1 MYGSGAPTVGVLLL
15 CDLAGAGERTPLRVM
30 IQVAG
35 TVQSPENMLAMNEAL
50 MLGSLRQHEL
60 TEAAELLNVQL
71 QREISERK
79 QVEAAL
85 RESEVRYRS
94 LFNSIDEG
102 FCVIEKVEGGVGEAL
117 DFRYLEANPAFATQS
132 GMSDMVGKT
141 IRQALPDEPEGWC
154 FLYDT
159 ILSTGKPIRFERE
172 LVSHGRMLELY
183 AFKVEDETH
192 RRVAVIFKDITER
205 KRIEAVLHES
215 EERFHTLFELGPV
228 AVYYC
233 DASGVIQNFNRRA
246 AELWGR
252 EPALGNTDERFCGSY
267 KLFRPDGSFV
277 PHEQCPMAE
286 VISGKIPE
294 ANGTEVL
301 IERHDGSQV
310 SVVVKIRPLKNE
322 RGEITGAINCFYDI
336 TERKEAEQRQHFLM
350 NELAH
355 RSKNLL
361 AVVAS
366 IASRSLSGT
375 RSLAEAR
382 EVLTHRIQALARSQ
396 SALMMEGFEG
406 ASVAEI
412 IRLEFEGFSD
422 QVKAGGPEVLL
433 NSRVA
438 QTFALVVHELA
449 TNATKYGALS
459 LPEGHVAIHWS
470 AEGTRAEAR
479 FKFQWKE
486 RNGPPV
492 VPPAR
497 KGFGHMVIE
506 RAAAQDFGLPKIS
519 FASEGLNYEIDAPL
533 SAVAAAGGGSSL
545 RETTGTTKV
554 DIVPNTIT

>member
-1 MYGSGAPTVGVLLL
+1 MVQYAGLTPPTVGILAFY
-15 CDLAGAGERTPLRVM
+15 DLVGADERTPLRVLM
-30 IQVAG
+30 QVTE
-35 TVQSPENMLAMNEAL
+35 TVQSREKMLAMNEAL

-60 TEAAELLNVQL
+60 AEASQLLNVQL

-85 RESEVRYRS
+85 RESEARYHS

-102 FCVIEKVEGGVGEAL
+102 FCVIEKVEGAAGEPL
-117 DFRYLEANPAFATQS
+117 DFRYLQANPAFAAQS
-132 GMSDMVGKT
+132 GMSGMVGKT

-154 FLYDT
+154 SLYDAV
-159 ILSTGKPIRFERE
+159 LNSGKSIRFERE
-172 LVSHGRMLELY
+172 LVSHGRILELY
-183 AFKVEDETH
+183 AFRVEDGTH

-252 EPALGNTDERFCGSY
+252 EPALGDTDERFCGSF

-277 PHEQCPMAE
+277 PHDQCPMAE

-294 ANGTEVL
+294 ASGTEVL
-301 IERHDGSQV
+301 IERHYGSRV

-336 TERKEAEQRQHFLM
+336 TDRKEAERRQHFLM
-350 NELAH
+350 NELTH

-361 AVVAS
+361 AVIAS

-375 RSLAEAR
+375 RSLTEAR
-382 EVLTHRIQALARSQ
+382 QVLTHRIQALARSQ
-396 SALMMEGFEG
+396 SALLTGGFEG
-406 ASVAEI
+406 APIAEI

-422 QVKAGGPEVLL
+422 QVNAVGLDVLL
-433 NSRVA
+433 NPRVA

-449 TNATKYGALS
+449 TNATKHGALS
-459 LPEGHVAIHWS
+459 VPNGQVAIHWS
-470 AEGTRAEAR
+470 VEDTGAEAR
-479 FKFQWKE
+479 FKFQWQE

-492 VPPAR
+492 VPPTR
-497 KGFGHMVIE
+497 RGFGHMVIE
-506 RAAAQDFGLPKIS
+506 KAAAQDFGLPKITFES
-519 FASEGLNYEIDAPL
+519 GGLCYEINAAL
-533 SAVAAAGGGSSL
+533 SAVVAGQPL
-545 RETTGTTKV
+545 EENTGTTKIDNV
-554 DIVPNTIT
+554 LDVID

>member
-1 MYGSGAPTVGVLLL
+1 MEVP
-15 CDLAGAGERTPLRVM
+15 D
-30 IQVAG
+30 
-35 TVQSPENMLAMNEAL
+35 TVQTREKMLAMNEAL

-60 TEAAELLNVQL
+60 AEASQLLNVQL
-71 QREISERK
+71 QREINERK

-85 RESEVRYRS
+85 RESEVRYHS

-102 FCVIEKVEGGVGEAL
+102 FCVIEKVDGAVGEAL

-132 GMSDMVGKT
+132 GMSDIVGKT

-159 ILSTGKPIRFERE
+159 VLSTGKPIRFERE
-172 LVSHGRMLELY
+172 LVSRGRILELY
-183 AFKVEDETH
+183 AFRVEDESH

-205 KRIEAVLHES
+205 KRVDAVLRES

-228 AVYYC
+228 GVYYC

-252 EPALGNTDERFCGSY
+252 EPALGDTDERFCGSF
-267 KLFRPDGSFV
+267 KLFHPDGSFI
-277 PHEQCPMAE
+277 PHDQSPMAE
-286 VISGKIPE
+286 VISGKISE
-294 ANGTEVL
+294 AGGTEVL
-301 IERHDGSQV
+301 IERHDGSRV
-310 SVVVKIRPLKNE
+310 SAVAKIRSLKNE

-336 TERKEAEQRQHFLM
+336 TERKDAEQRQHLLM

-361 AVVAS
+361 AVIAS

-375 RSLAEAR
+375 RSLTEAR

-396 SALMMEGFEG
+396 SALLMGGFEG
-406 ASVAEI
+406 ASIAEI
-412 IRLEFEGFSD
+412 IRLEFEAFSD
-422 QVKAGGPEVLL
+422 QVKSVGPDVLL
-433 NSRVA
+433 NPRVA

-459 LPEGHVAIHWS
+459 LPNGQVEIHWS
-470 AEGTRAEAR
+470 VEGTGAEAR
-479 FKFQWKE
+479 FKFQWQE

-492 VPPAR
+492 LPPTR

-506 RAAAQDFGLPKIS
+506 KAAAQDFGLPKIR
-519 FASEGLNYEIDAPL
+519 FASEGLCYEIDAAL
-533 SAVAAAGGGSSL
+533 SAVAVAGGGA
-545 RETTGTTKV
+545 
-554 DIVPNTIT
+554 VP